1 MSVCMLTGHR
11 RLPSDGGEL
20 RCRLDAYIDVL
31 CRRGVTEF
39 LSGGALGFDLLGAE
53 AVLYAQCTHPQVTLT
68 MVLPCRNQ
76 SHRYSAAQ
84 RLRYES
90 ILARAQKV
98 DWLSDVYYDG
108 CMLVRNRVMA
118 ERADL
123 CLCYLTQP
131 RGGTA
136 HAVAAAAARGLP
148 IFNLAEPTKE

>member
-1 MSVCMLTGHR
+1 MLTGHR

-76 SHRYSAAQ
+76 SHRYSAA
-84 RLRYES
+84 
-90 ILARAQKV
+90 RAQKV